1 MGNNYNRR
9 LCPRV
14 ILANEVTFA
23 GGVLTLNIPAG
34 TYLNHARYHL
44 VIADTVPDETTAAS
58 TIVVTI
64 GDDATTYPL
73 LLCNGVQATY
83 RSMLPRTR
91 WVYPVVFNTDVGGG
105 GNFRLLSSVW
115 GIPDVQPFGV
125 TVEPAAAPAG
135 GDGA

>member
-1 MGNNYNRR
+1 MSNNYNRR

-14 ILANEVTFA
+14 ILANTVTFA

-34 TYLNHARYHL
+34 TYLNRFRYNL

-64 GDDATTYPL
+64 GDDATAYPL

-83 RSMLPRTR
+83 RSMLPRSR
-91 WVYPVVFNTDVGGG
+91 WIYPVVFNTETGGG
-105 GNFRLLSSVW
+105 GNFRLLNSVY
-115 GIPDVQPFGV
+115 GVQEVQPIGV
-125 TVEPAAAPAG
+125 TVDPAAAAG
-135 GDGA
+135 GGGA

>member
-1 MGNNYNRR
+1 MSTIKRV
-9 LCPRV
+9 CPRT
-14 ILANEVTFA
+14 IISDDVTFA
-23 GGVLTLNIPAG
+23 AGVLTINIPAG
-34 TYLNHARYHL
+34 TYLNRFRYNL

-91 WVYPVVFNTDVGGG
+91 FVYPVVFSTEQGGG
-105 GNFRLLSSVW
+105 GSFRLLSSVY
-115 GIPDVQPFGV
+115 GIPDMQPFGV
-125 TVEPAAAPAG
+125 TVEPAAAEG
-135 GDGA
+135 GA